1 MGAPRRRRHEP
12 SPDRLAGAAALRIP
26 PATRSAIRPLM
37 GMAFELRD
45 VSKRFGWRVEALRG
59 VSLAGAPGEIVGLLG
74 PNGAGKSTAVKCL
87 AGLVRPDAGEARI
100 GGEDARR
107 PAARRA
113 LGYMPERPAYPE
125 YCTAAEVLD
134 LEGRLLGLARAERR
148 ARTARL
154 LDRVGLTDAVY
165 RRRVRTYSKGE
176 RARLGVAVALI
187 GEPAVAL
194 FDEPTDGLDPVGRKA
209 VRELLLELRREGRAV
224 LLNSH
229 LLSEVEATCDR
240 VVILK
245 AGRVVAA
252 GPREALQANRRAV
265 YRVRLAAPPDPALVD
280 TIGGLAVAASC
291 EGAELTITLEQ
302 PEEIDWVVDF
312 LREQDAS
319 IRELRAETSLEEV
332 FLDLVGEGPAA
343 PPSRR
348 APDESAPRPEASQG
362 ERAERGEAGGAPAAG
377 AEPEEAS

>member
-1 MGAPRRRRHEP
+1 MA
-12 SPDRLAGAAALRIP
+12 
-26 PATRSAIRPLM
+26 
-37 GMAFELRD
+37 MAFELRD
-45 VSKRFGWRVEALRG
+45 VSKRYGRRVEALRG
-59 VSLAGAPGEIVGLLG
+59 VSLAGAPGEVVGLLG

-134 LEGRLLGLARAERR
+134 LEGRLLGLSRAERR

-176 RARLGVAVALI
+176 RARLGVAVALM

-229 LLSEVEATCDR
+229 LLTEVEATCDR

-245 AGRVVAA
+245 AGQVVAA

-265 YRVRLAAPPDPALVD
+265 YRVRLAAPPDEALVD
-280 TIGGLAVAASC
+280 TIGGLAVAARC
-291 EGAELTITLEQ
+291 EGAELMVTLER

-319 IRELRAETSLEEV
+319 IRELRAETTLEEV
-332 FLDLVGEGPAA
+332 FLDLVGAA
-343 PPSRR
+343 PAGDASRP
-348 APDESAPRPEASQG
+348 APGVAPAGSA
-362 ERAERGEAGGAPAAG
+362 AGGDAPAGEPG
-377 AEPEEAS
+377 ARDEPPADPEEAP